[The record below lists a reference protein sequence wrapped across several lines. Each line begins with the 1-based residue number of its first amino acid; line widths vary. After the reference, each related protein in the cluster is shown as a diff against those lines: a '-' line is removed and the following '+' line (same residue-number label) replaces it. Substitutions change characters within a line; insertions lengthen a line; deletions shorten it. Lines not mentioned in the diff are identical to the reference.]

1 MLFEEMMKNEY
12 KSGHEDGMK
21 EGRQLGQI
29 NLAFQVI
36 NAHFPISD
44 NLTERIKSVD
54 DEQVLLQLIDAASA
68 AAGQEEFELL
78 AEKLLAHQVE
88 ST

>member
-1 MLFEEMMKNEY
+1 M
-12 KSGHEDGMK
+12 
-21 EGRQLGQI
+21 LGQT
-29 NLAFQVI
+29 NLALQVI
-36 NAHFPISD
+36 NAHFTISD

-54 DEQVLLQLIDAASA
+54 DEQVLLQLIDTASA